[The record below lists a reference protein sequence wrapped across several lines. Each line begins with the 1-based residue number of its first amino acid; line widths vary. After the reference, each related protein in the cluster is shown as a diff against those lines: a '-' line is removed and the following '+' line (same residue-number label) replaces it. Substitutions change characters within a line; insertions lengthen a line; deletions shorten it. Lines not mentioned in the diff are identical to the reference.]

1 MCMHLTVKMM
11 IVHLFVEEVSSS
23 GRVNAL
29 KKAKEI
35 LYFQISRSQSF
46 DPGKNRNV
54 GNDLQNTSNVPEEP
68 GQAVLGG
75 GRGQRCVTQQ
85 QEASRQPRPMG
96 FARKEQL
103 SRELLSNS
111 HCPIQIPS
119 RKE

>member
-75 GRGQRCVTQQ
+75 GTGAKVRDPAARGFSA
-85 QEASRQPRPMG
+85 ASSDGLCEKRAAFPRTA
-96 FARKEQL
+96 F
-103 SRELLSNS
+103 
-111 HCPIQIPS
+111 
-119 RKE
+119 